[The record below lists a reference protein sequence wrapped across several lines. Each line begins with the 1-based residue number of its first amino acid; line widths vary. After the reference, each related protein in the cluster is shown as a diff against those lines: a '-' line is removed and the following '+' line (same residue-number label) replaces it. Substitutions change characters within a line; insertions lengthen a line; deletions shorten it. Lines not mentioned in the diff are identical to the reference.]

1 MLLPFCVILGK
12 SLNLWDKQSQ
22 SSPLSNT
29 NILFTALLMG
39 FCDDSTDDA
48 GGNHF
53 GKKRNIFNT
62 REIILE
68 IMGYPNK
75 MVIKLCH
82 KIVLGAAPSGFLGH
96 ASREGASL
104 PSCRRRLPLPG
115 PASTPACT
123 CTYRAAA
130 CLPVVVGCCVKRR
143 TDHVH

>member
-82 KIVLGAAPSGFLGH
+82 KIILGAAPSGFLW
-96 ASREGASL
+96 
-104 PSCRRRLPLPG
+104 SCQQGGRLPPLMQ
-115 PASTPACT
+115 
-123 CTYRAAA
+123 AAA
-130 CLPVVVGCCVKRR
+130 SSPWASPHACLRLHLQGRCLLTCSCGLLCKEK
-143 TDHVH
+143 D

>member
-22 SSPLSNT
+22 TSPLSNT
-29 NILFTALLMG
+29 NILFPALLMG

-82 KIVLGAAPSGFLGH
+82 KIILGAAPSGFLW
-96 ASREGASL
+96 
-104 PSCRRRLPLPG
+104 SCQQGGRLPPLMQ
-115 PASTPACT
+115 
-123 CTYRAAA
+123 AAA
-130 CLPVVVGCCVKRR
+130 SSPWASPHACLRLHLQGRCLLTCSCGLLCKEK
-143 TDHVH
+143 D

>member
-75 MVIKLCH
+75 MVIKLGH
-82 KIVLGAAPSGFLGH
+82 KIILGAAPSGFLW
-96 ASREGASL
+96 
-104 PSCRRRLPLPG
+104 SCQQGGRLPPLMQ
-115 PASTPACT
+115 
-123 CTYRAAA
+123 AAA
-130 CLPVVVGCCVKRR
+130 SSPWASPHACLRLHLQGRCLLTCSCGLLCKEK
-143 TDHVH
+143 D